1 MHTENATPVA
11 GSGIVIT
18 NNKIE
23 NKDGDGGV
31 TKKIELSEDQVSFL
45 QEMMDAQAAYEA
57 TKAPAPT
64 ATELPPDVKLAMEKI
79 ESHGQELANLK
90 AQNVVMDWQAKKA
103 ALLRD
108 GVPPAAVEL
117 AEPIM
122 TRVESTTI
130 NLSTADGDVQITDK
144 QQMLNILELQKGTIQ
159 FGEEG
164 HGIGGVQP
172 TEDSVKQEEIDAFMN
187 IYGI

>member
-1 MHTENATPVA
+1 
-11 GSGIVIT
+11 
-18 NNKIE
+18 
-23 NKDGDGGV
+23 
-31 TKKIELSEDQVSFL
+31 
-45 QEMMDAQAAYEA
+45 
-57 TKAPAPT
+57 
-64 ATELPPDVKLAMEKI
+64 
-79 ESHGQELANLK
+79 
-90 AQNVVMDWQAKKA
+90 MDWQAKKA